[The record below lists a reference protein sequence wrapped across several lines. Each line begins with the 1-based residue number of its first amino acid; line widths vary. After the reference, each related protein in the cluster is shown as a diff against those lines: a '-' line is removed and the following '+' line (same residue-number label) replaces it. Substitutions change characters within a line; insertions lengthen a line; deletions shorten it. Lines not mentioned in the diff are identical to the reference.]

1 MSKET
6 KMNRRDVLKVT
17 AATALGAVASLTS
30 ASVLGQPKQKEGPD
44 YKFKNIVVTRQKATL
59 VLSIDKPPRNEVSEV
74 TLNEINMGLNMAAN
88 DKTIGAIVVTGSDSV
103 FSAGAGAD
111 AFHDQI
117 VGMPTHASLA
127 HQVFSRIEC
136 FPKPV
141 IAAIGG
147 VSAGGGNELA
157 MACDIRI
164 AGKSAKFRQPE
175 LQVGLIPGFGGMQRL
190 QRHIGLG
197 RAMDMMITGRVMDA
211 TEALSIGLVT
221 SVVADSDV
229 VSTAI
234 GIGEKLIEDVNGP
247 ALAVFKER
255 MSASYDEP
263 FSAALRN
270 DQLAFDRLVLTD
282 EAHVALKRFIA
293 KQNG

>member
-1 MSKET
+1 
-6 KMNRRDVLKVT
+6 
-17 AATALGAVASLTS
+17 
-30 ASVLGQPKQKEGPD
+30 
-44 YKFKNIVVTRQKATL
+44 
-59 VLSIDKPPRNEVSEV
+59 
-74 TLNEINMGLNMAAN
+74 MGLNMAAN
-88 DKTIGAIVVTGSDSV
+88 DKTIGAIVVTGSGRV
-103 FSAGAGAD
+103 FSAGAGANV
-111 AFHDQI
+111 FQEQT

-127 HQVFSRIEC
+127 HQVFSRIES

-147 VSAGGGNELA
+147 LSAGGGNELA

-197 RAMDMMITGRVMDA
+197 RAMDMMITGRVMEA
-211 TEALSIGLVT
+211 TEALATGLVS
-221 SVVADSDV
+221 SVVADSEV

-234 GIGEKLIEDVNGP
+234 AIGEKLFEEVNGP

-255 MSASYDEP
+255 MAASYDEP
-263 FSAALRN
+263 FSAALKN
-270 DQLAFDRLVLTD
+270 DQLAFDRLAVTD
-282 EAHVALKRFIA
+282 EAHAALKRFIA
-293 KQNG
+293 KQKD